1 MRVQNLVFTAL
12 FAFTTFGQAP
22 DQDINRVFHFANAQA
37 PQSRQE
43 ILNMIRAIAEIQNAT
58 VDNSAGILAVS
69 GTSGQIAM
77 AEWLFYNMD
86 RPANAAPPDP
96 GALQFTVAGATND
109 VARIFYLT
117 NTPTPQ
123 AVQEAI
129 NAIRAVTEIQR
140 VVAYNASKAIA
151 RRGTVEQMAAIQWL
165 IPLVDRPAG
174 QPSST
179 HEFAMAGIAPRLG
192 TTSNIMRV
200 FYLQH
205 TETPQA
211 MQEIVNLIR
220 SLGEVQRVVAFNG
233 PKALILRGS
242 ADQSALVDWLV
253 QQLDKPPAAAGPNTT
268 VVAYQ
273 MAPNPNPYEP
283 PAVRIFYPS
292 HIDSPQALQDVTNMV
307 RAATKIQ
314 RAVSYTQTNALALRG
329 TGDQVALAAQILQ
342 ERDKP

>member
-96 GALQFTVAGATND
+96 GALQFTVAGASNE

-117 NTPTPQ
+117 NTPPPQ

-129 NAIRAVTEIQR
+129 NAIRAVIEIQR

-151 RRGTVEQMAAIQWL
+151 MRGTVEQMAAVQWL
-165 IPLVDRPAG
+165 TPLMDKPAG
-174 QPSST
+174 QPT
-179 HEFAMAGIAPRLG
+179 G
-192 TTSNIMRV
+192 TNSR
-200 FYLQH
+200 
-205 TETPQA
+205 
-211 MQEIVNLIR
+211 
-220 SLGEVQRVVAFNG
+220 
-233 PKALILRGS
+233 
-242 ADQSALVDWLV
+242 
-253 QQLDKPPAAAGPNTT
+253 
-268 VVAYQ
+268 
-273 MAPNPNPYEP
+273 
-283 PAVRIFYPS
+283 
-292 HIDSPQALQDVTNMV
+292 
-307 RAATKIQ
+307 
-314 RAVSYTQTNALALRG
+314 
-329 TGDQVALAAQILQ
+329 
-342 ERDKP
+342 